1 MSGENFVILKGKLK
15 YTNIK
20 TIGQY
25 NSNKFSAKLA
35 VPSPTP
41 GTNPQYVKIAAFGVL
56 ADAMNQVGKDNTV
69 KIHGHIEEQ
78 HYDGRCRHCG
88 GYDRKYWTEVL
99 VDNFIVEE

>member
-1 MSGENFVILKGKLK
+1 MDGENFVILKGKLTS
-15 YTNIK
+15 TNIK
-20 TIGQY
+20 PVGQY

-35 VPSPTP
+35 IPSPNP
-41 GTNPQYVKIAAFGVL
+41 GANPQYIKIAAFGNL
-56 ADAMNQVGKDNTV
+56 ADALNSISKDKLV

-99 VDNFIVEE
+99 VDNFIVED

>member
-1 MSGENFVILKGKLK
+1 MNGENFVILKGKLTN
-15 YTNIK
+15 TNIK

-35 VPSPTP
+35 VPSPNP
-41 GTNPQYVKIAAFGVL
+41 GMNPQYIKIAAFGTM
-56 ADAMNQVGKDNTV
+56 ADALNQVGKGQLV

-88 GYDRKYWTEVL
+88 GHDRKYWTEVL
-99 VDNFIVEE
+99 VDNFRIEE